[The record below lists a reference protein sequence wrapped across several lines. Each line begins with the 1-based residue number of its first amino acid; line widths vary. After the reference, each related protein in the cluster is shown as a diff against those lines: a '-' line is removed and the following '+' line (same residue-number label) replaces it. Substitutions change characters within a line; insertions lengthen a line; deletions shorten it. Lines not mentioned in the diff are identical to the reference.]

1 VSILVKVGIIGLGHM
16 GQLNMLNAM
25 RVDGVKVV
33 AGADK
38 SEKNR
43 NYAERFHVKTYD
55 DYSKLI
61 DIEDLDAVV
70 ISLPNFLKKEGVFNA
85 AEKGLDIFL
94 DKPLS
99 RNLAEA
105 QEMVRKVKKENV
117 RMMVG
122 VNYRYFPCVQKL
134 KKRLDNGEIGDA
146 LIATSELILNG
157 PISHAVVPVPVP
169 EWWLSKELAGGGA
182 LLDLGYHLI
191 DILNWLMGDFNV
203 AYSNLGHKLH
213 LPVEDA
219 GTIILQS
226 KRKDAT
232 GVVNIGW
239 FSKSIFPDFNF
250 RINMHGTVGFDS
262 TDRYIPGDPR
272 VNAVKEGVLNLMRR
286 FAMRK
291 LSYLS
296 YTYYYSS
303 FYTIMDLFFDALK
316 SGSDFPI
323 SLEDQLNV
331 MRIIDSAYQLNK
343 MGSLGRQLAVMQLVD
358 SNYRLTEAK

>member
-1 VSILVKVGIIGLGHM
+1 VNILVKVGIIGLGHM
-16 GQLNMLNAM
+16 GQLHMLNAM
-25 RVDGVKVV
+25 RVDGVDVV

-38 SEKNR
+38 SEKNCK
-43 NYAERFHVKTYD
+43 YAERFHVKTYD

-61 DIEDLDAVV
+61 DAEELDAVV
-70 ISLPNFLKKEGVFNA
+70 ISLPNFLKKEAVFYA

-94 DKPLS
+94 DKPIS

-105 QEMVRKVKKENV
+105 QKMVGKVEKENV

-134 KKRLDNGEIGDA
+134 KNKLDNGEIGDA
-146 LIATSELILNG
+146 VIATSELILNG

-169 EWWLSKELAGGGA
+169 EWWLSKDLAGGGA

-191 DILNWLMGDFNV
+191 DILCWLLGGFDV
-203 AYSNLGHKLH
+203 DYSSLGHKLH

-219 GTIILQS
+219 GTIVLKS
-226 KRKDAT
+226 KGFDAT
-232 GVVNIGW
+232 GIVNVGW
-239 FSKSIFPDFNF
+239 FSKSIFPEFNF
-250 RINMHGTVGFDS
+250 RINIHGTVGFDS

-286 FAMRK
+286 VAMKK

-303 FYTIMDLFFDALK
+303 FYKIIKVFFDALK
-316 SGSDFPI
+316 SGSEFPI
-323 SLEDQLNV
+323 SLEKQLDV
-331 MRIIDSAYQLNK
+331 MRIIDSAYRLNEFQISLEKQLD
-343 MGSLGRQLAVMQLVD
+343 VMRIID
-358 SNYRLTEAK
+358 SPTLSPK